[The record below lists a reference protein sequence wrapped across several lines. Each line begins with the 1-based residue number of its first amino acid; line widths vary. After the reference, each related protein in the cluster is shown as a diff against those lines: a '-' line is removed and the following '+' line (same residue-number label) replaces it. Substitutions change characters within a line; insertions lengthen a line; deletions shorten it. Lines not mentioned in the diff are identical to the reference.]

1 MFLLFFYIWTAVVLV
16 LFSPSYIN
24 FKLCMKASQAW
35 AAGVVW
41 GLKHIA
47 GVESKLIG
55 IENLEKLTGNKY
67 SFEGGRLKNLS
78 TINHQPS
85 TNKGFIVACKHQ
97 SAWETIVPFLY
108 VPNTSYVYKKEIG
121 YIPFFGWYN
130 VFLNNISVDR
140 KAGAKA
146 LKIVTSQAI
155 ARVSEGR
162 GITLFPEGTRVPVDK
177 KVKYKPAIY
186 SIYKEGV
193 DVIPAAVNSG
203 YFWPKGKFLNKKGT
217 IYFEYLEPMPK
228 GLSKEDFMAE
238 LENRIETASQKLANI
253 SNG

>member
-1 MFLLFFYIWTAVVLV
+1 MR
-16 LFSPSYIN
+16 
-24 FKLCMKASQAW
+24 ASQAW

-47 GVESKLIG
+47 GIESKVIG
-55 IENLEKLTGNKY
+55 LENLEKLTSYKLDFIGNKVKK
-67 SFEGGRLKNLS
+67 LKTN
-78 TINHQPS
+78 NQQPI
-85 TNKGFIVACKHQ
+85 TDKGFVVACKHQ
-97 SAWETIVPFLY
+97 SAWETIVPFLF

-146 LKIVTSQAI
+146 LKLVTEQAI
-155 ARVSEGR
+155 ARAKEGR
-162 GITLFPEGTRVPVDK
+162 GIVLFPEGTRVPVNK

-217 IYFEYLEPMPK
+217 IFFEYLEPMPK
-228 GLSKEDFMAE
+228 GLSKEEFMAE
-238 LENRIETASQKLANI
+238 LENRIENASQKLANSSLI
-253 SNG
+253 LS